1 MVPAVLS
8 VIPLFLLDI
17 FNAEALLGYGGLLIA
32 FLLVYGTTGLFFC
45 FFIPSGGVLFAA
57 GMLAAT
63 GSFDHNLFIILIVL
77 IAACVS
83 GNLTGYWIGRKAG
96 PLLYQKEDS
105 RFFRK
110 DHLKAAE
117 AFYKKYG
124 KWALTI
130 GLYIPVV
137 RTFVSAVAGIIR
149 MNFRSYFLLICIG
162 SVLWV
167 TGIVMLGYLV
177 GAVPFLKKWS
187 TYIIIGFLLMVTT
200 PILIR
205 VVREFR
211 AFKKEHEQ
219 KQQ

>member
-1 MVPAVLS
+1 
-8 VIPLFLLDI
+8 
-17 FNAEALLGYGGLLIA
+17 
-32 FLLVYGTTGLFFC
+32 LVFGTTGLFFC

-57 GMLAAT
+57 GMLAAS
-63 GSFDHNLFIILIVL
+63 GSIDHSLFTICLVL
-77 IAACVS
+77 ITASVS
-83 GNLTGYWIGRKAG
+83 GNLTGYWIGWKAG
-96 PLLYQKEDS
+96 PLLYNRKDS

-117 AFYKKYG
+117 SFYKKYG

-137 RTFVSAVAGIIR
+137 RTFVSAVAGIIK
-149 MNFRSYFLLICIG
+149 MNFRSYFVLICIG
-162 SVLWV
+162 SVMWV
-167 TGIVMLGYLV
+167 VGIVMLGYLV

-187 TYIIIGFLLMVTT
+187 TYIIIAFLLVVTT

-211 AFKKEHEQ
+211 AFKKEHERKDQ
-219 KQQ
+219 